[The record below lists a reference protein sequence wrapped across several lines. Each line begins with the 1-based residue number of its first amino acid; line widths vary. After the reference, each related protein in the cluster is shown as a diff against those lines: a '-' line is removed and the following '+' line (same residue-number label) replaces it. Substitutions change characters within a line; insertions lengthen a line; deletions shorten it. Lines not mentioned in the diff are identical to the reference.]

1 MTGKG
6 KGDMAKKQETFED
19 SLARLSAI
27 VEELEAGEV
36 PLERGVAL
44 FKEGVALAA
53 ACRKRLEQARNEVT
67 VVRGGLVQDFA
78 PDAGEGDDEHG

>member
-1 MTGKG
+1 
-6 KGDMAKKQETFED
+6 MAKKQETFED

-36 PLERGVAL
+36 PLEKGVAL

-53 ACRKRLEQARNEVT
+53 ACRKRLEQARNEVS
-67 VVRGGLVQDFA
+67 VVRAGLAEAYEPVADMA
-78 PDAGEGDDEHG
+78 DEDADG

>member
-1 MTGKG
+1 
-6 KGDMAKKQETFED
+6 MAKKQETFED

-36 PLERGVAL
+36 PLEKGVAL

-53 ACRKRLEQARNEVT
+53 ACRKRLEQARNEVS
-67 VVRGGLVQDFA
+67 VVRGGLEQNLPPVGE
-78 PDAGEGDDEHG
+78 DAGD

>member
-1 MTGKG
+1 
-6 KGDMAKKQETFED
+6 MARKQEGFEE

-44 FKEGVALAA
+44 FKEGVALAK
-53 ACRKRLEQARNEVT
+53 ACRKRLATARNEVRI
-67 VVRGGLVQDFA
+67 VRQGMAEDF
-78 PDAGEGDDEHG
+78 DAEGPEGTEKEDGDG

>member
-1 MTGKG
+1 
-6 KGDMAKKQETFED
+6 MAKKQENFEE

-36 PLERGVAL
+36 PLEKGVAL

-53 ACRKRLEQARNEVT
+53 LCRKRLEQARNEVA
-67 VVRGGLVQDFA
+67 VVRGGLVQDL
-78 PDAGEGDDEHG
+78 PPVGEDGDD